1 MKLSGQKKRPF
12 IHPTSLFGAV
22 SFTELIH
29 SSLVTAWSGWK
40 SAYSLI
46 RFVARNLL
54 ENIGGKYKKKI
65 LNCFRRI

>member
-1 MKLSGQKKRPF
+1 MDKES
-12 IHPTSLFGAV
+12 IHSSTPQFGAV

-40 SAYSLI
+40 SASSLI
-46 RFVARNLL
+46 RFVARHLS
-54 ENIGGKYKKKI
+54 ENIGGKYKNKI